1 MHVHMA
7 CECTRVHAYTH
18 TLSLSPLV
26 ENLELMLWLH
36 AKPLENGVY
45 STYYQQMAVRVDELF
60 QYWSSQLEIHLRP
73 YGVTGSACVNLFYEH
88 YQTKKQRK
96 KAISM

>member
-7 CECTRVHAYTH
+7 CECTRVHAHTH
-18 TLSLSPLV
+18 TFSLSPSR
-26 ENLELMLWLH
+26 EFGAFEDCWLQ

-73 YGVTGSACVNLFYEH
+73 YGVTGSACVNL
-88 YQTKKQRK
+88 
-96 KAISM
+96 